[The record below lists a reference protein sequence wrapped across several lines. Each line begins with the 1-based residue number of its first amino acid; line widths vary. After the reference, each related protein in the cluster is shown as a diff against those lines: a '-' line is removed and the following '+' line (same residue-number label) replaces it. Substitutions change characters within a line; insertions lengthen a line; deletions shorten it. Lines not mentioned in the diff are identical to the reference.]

1 MAPGFIKTEMVAAL
15 PEKILESVIGKV
27 PVGRLG
33 RASEVARCVKFLL
46 DDEAGYITG
55 AVLTVNGGLEM

>member
-1 MAPGFIKTEMVAAL
+1 MVAAL